1 MQEGCTGGGWELL
14 SMGKAFAVHLAG
26 QENPHGSTLEK
37 GMMEQMATPLLSS
50 LVLARQTMLQ
60 VWQDVQAGSRPSPRC
75 SLPHFL
81 LSLCLQ
87 LSPSS
92 TPFSFPSSPILLLLP
107 SFQFLLSLLTLS
119 QRSFGYIHR
128 LGEGKSTAA
137 KEKTDISVS
146 LRGLSRWL
154 LQ

>member
-1 MQEGCTGGGWELL
+1 MHLWKVEAI
-14 SMGKAFAVHLAG
+14 GKAFAVHLAG
-26 QENPHGSTLEK
+26 QENPHGNTLEK

-75 SLPHFL
+75 SPPHLL
-81 LSLCLQ
+81 LSLSLQ
-87 LSPSS
+87 FSPNSASS
-92 TPFSFPSSPILLLLP
+92 SFPSSLLLLSIQ
-107 SFQFLLSLLTLS
+107 SFQFFLSLLTSS
-119 QRSFGYIHR
+119 QRSVGHVHR
-128 LGEGKSTAA
+128 PGDGKSTAA
-137 KEKTDISVS
+137 KEKADISVS